1 MLDQLTSGEISHSA
15 SEGWGVN
22 SVLKTLEPT
31 FSSSHM
37 NDLTTLVLRFVYLSI
52 SHLFD
57 FA

>member
-1 MLDQLTSGEISHSA
+1 MLNQLTSGEISHPA
-15 SEGWGVN
+15 SEGWAVN

-31 FSSSHM
+31 CSSSHM

-57 FA
+57 FT